1 MYVFVISF
9 HSFVNFFKDSTINL
23 AKKELKTSQYAM
35 ILNKINKETKT
46 LIFLRKS
53 PERYLFFP
61 RRNCEDSIFTLKDVS
76 SSNEMS

>member
-9 HSFVNFFKDSTINL
+9 HSFVNFINL
-23 AKKELKTSQYAM
+23 AKNELKTSQYAM

-46 LIFLRKS
+46 LIILRKS

-61 RRNCEDSIFTLKDVS
+61 RRNCEDSIFTLEDVS

>member
-1 MYVFVISF
+1 
-9 HSFVNFFKDSTINL
+9 
-23 AKKELKTSQYAM
+23 M

-46 LIFLRKS
+46 LIILRKS

-61 RRNCEDSIFTLKDVS
+61 RRNCEDSIFTLEDVS